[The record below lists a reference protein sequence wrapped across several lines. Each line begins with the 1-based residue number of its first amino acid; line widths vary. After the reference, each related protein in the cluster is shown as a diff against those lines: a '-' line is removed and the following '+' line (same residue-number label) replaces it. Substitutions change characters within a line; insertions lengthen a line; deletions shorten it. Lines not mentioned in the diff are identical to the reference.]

1 MNPPKLKAVYRL
13 DSIPLSATYW
23 TKEGYLKDE
32 PIVTSVGIFEYLNQ
46 DGSKRREL
54 RLPEEVFDPASL
66 ASYEGKP
73 IIITH
78 NAGEVDKNNVQ
89 REHIGTIL
97 SPGIQDGNDVRAK
110 IVIHNTDA
118 MKRSGMR
125 ELSLGYSLDLDERP
139 APGTVSPTTRSSATS
154 ASTTSLWYRTPG
166 REIKHG

>member
-1 MNPPKLKAVYRL
+1 MR
-13 DSIPLSATYW
+13 
-23 TKEGYLKDE
+23 
-32 PIVTSVGIFEYLNQ
+32 
-46 DGSKRREL
+46 
-54 RLPEEVFDPASL
+54 ASP
-66 ASYEGKP
+66 SSSP
-73 IIITH
+73 H

-97 SPGIQDGNDVRAK
+97 SPGIQDGDDVRAK

-139 APGTVSPTTRSSATS
+139 GTWNGQPLRRDPAQHPHQPP
-154 ASTTSLWYRTPG
+154 SLWYRTPG

>member
-1 MNPPKLKAVYRL
+1 M
-13 DSIPLSATYW
+13 
-23 TKEGYLKDE
+23 
-32 PIVTSVGIFEYLNQ
+32 GIFEYLNQ

-125 ELSLGYSLDLDERP
+125 SCPWATPWTSMSAP

-154 ASTTSLWYRTPG
+154 ASTTSPWYRTPG